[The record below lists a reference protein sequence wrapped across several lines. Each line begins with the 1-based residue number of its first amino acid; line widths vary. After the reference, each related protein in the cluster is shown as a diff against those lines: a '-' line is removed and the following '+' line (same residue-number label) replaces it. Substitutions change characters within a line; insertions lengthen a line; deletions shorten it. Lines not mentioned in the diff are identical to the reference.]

1 MLLNYIMRSFEGISF
16 WWAVVILA
24 VIGFIYAVRAFLGY
38 RAVARDA
45 EDDFNYKQPQGMID
59 KRLSKE
65 GYIRAYKR
73 FHNPRGPAYV
83 AVTVGAILVLTWP
96 AMALLEFILEQAWQ
110 LSGRSRVIEPGFL
123 VWQFIIFFSII
134 GIWVAISYVISKR
147 YHRLAPGTFAF
158 EIEQELLFDETGKR
172 EKASDGNDGAA
183 PPYLIEAIVILLL
196 ILIIYRGLVR
206 FGYT

>member
-1 MLLNYIMRSFEGISF
+1 MRNFEGISF
-16 WWAVVILA
+16 WWAIA
-24 VIGFIYAVRAFLGY
+24 IFTVIGLVYALRAFIGY

-45 EDDFNYKQPQGMID
+45 EDDYNYKQPQGMID

-83 AVTVGAILVLTWP
+83 AAAVGAILVLTWP
-96 AMALLEFILEQAWQ
+96 AMALLELILEQAWQ

-134 GIWVAISYVISKR
+134 GIWVAISYVVSKR
-147 YHRLAPGTFAF
+147 YHRSAPGTFAF
-158 EIEQELLFDETGKR
+158 EIEQELLFAETGQR
-172 EKASDGNDGAA
+172 EKTTAGNDSGL
-183 PPYLIEAIVILLL
+183 PPYLIETGVILLL
-196 ILIIYRGLVR
+196 IFIIYRVLVR
-206 FGYT
+206 FGYA

>member
-1 MLLNYIMRSFEGISF
+1 MRSFEGISF
-16 WWAVVILA
+16 WWAIA
-24 VIGFIYAVRAFLGY
+24 IFTVIGLVYALRAFIGY

-45 EDDFNYKQPQGMID
+45 EDDYNYKQPQGMID

-83 AVTVGAILVLTWP
+83 AAAVGAILVLTWP
-96 AMALLEFILEQAWQ
+96 AMALLELVLEQAWQ

-134 GIWVAISYVISKR
+134 GIWVAISYVVSKR
-147 YHRLAPGTFAF
+147 YHRSAPGTFAF
-158 EIEQELLFDETGKR
+158 EIEQELLFAETGQR
-172 EKASDGNDGAA
+172 EKTTAGNDSGL
-183 PPYLIEAIVILLL
+183 PPYLIEAGVIFLL
-196 ILIIYRGLVR
+196 IFIIYRALVR
-206 FGYT
+206 FGYA

>member
-1 MLLNYIMRSFEGISF
+1 MRNFEGISF
-16 WWAVVILA
+16 WWAIA
-24 VIGFIYAVRAFLGY
+24 IFTVIGLVYALRAFIGY

-45 EDDFNYKQPQGMID
+45 EDDYNYKQPQGMID

-83 AVTVGAILVLTWP
+83 AAAVGAILVLTWP
-96 AMALLEFILEQAWQ
+96 AMALLELVLEQAWQ

-134 GIWVAISYVISKR
+134 GIWVAISYVVSKR
-147 YHRLAPGTFAF
+147 YHRLAPGTLGRYFATYF
-158 EIEQELLFDETGKR
+158 YYLSRLSQIWLCLACQSFSRSEDRDFGIFTHY
-172 EKASDGNDGAA
+172 GA
-183 PPYLIEAIVILLL
+183 
-196 ILIIYRGLVR
+196 
-206 FGYT
+206 GY

>member
-1 MLLNYIMRSFEGISF
+1 MRNFEGISF
-16 WWAVVILA
+16 WWAIA
-24 VIGFIYAVRAFLGY
+24 IFTVIGLVYALRAFIGY

-45 EDDFNYKQPQGMID
+45 EDDYNYKQPQGMID

-83 AVTVGAILVLTWP
+83 AAAVGAILVLTWP
-96 AMALLEFILEQAWQ
+96 AMALLELILEQAWQ

-134 GIWVAISYVISKR
+134 GIWVAISYVVSKR
-147 YHRLAPGTFAF
+147 YHRSAPGTFAF
-158 EIEQELLFDETGKR
+158 EIEQELLFAETGQR
-172 EKASDGNDGAA
+172 EKTTAGNDSGL
-183 PPYLIEAIVILLL
+183 PPLSLIHI
-196 ILIIYRGLVR
+196 
-206 FGYT
+206 

>member
-1 MLLNYIMRSFEGISF
+1 MRNFEGISF
-16 WWAVVILA
+16 WWAIA
-24 VIGFIYAVRAFLGY
+24 IFTVIGLVYALRAFIGY

-45 EDDFNYKQPQGMID
+45 EDDYNYKQPQGMID

-83 AVTVGAILVLTWP
+83 AAAVGAILVLTWP
-96 AMALLEFILEQAWQ
+96 AMALLELILEQAWQ

-134 GIWVAISYVISKR
+134 GIWVAISYVVSKR
-147 YHRLAPGTFAF
+147 YHRSAPGTFAF
-158 EIEQELLFDETGKR
+158 EIEKELLFAETGQR
-172 EKASDGNDGAA
+172 EKTTAGNDSGL
-183 PPYLIEAIVILLL
+183 PPYLIETGVILLL
-196 ILIIYRGLVR
+196 IFIIYRVLVR
-206 FGYT
+206 FGYA